1 MRVAAVSFSV
11 EGKPSFAT
19 RLSRAVR
26 RAADRGAD
34 LIVLPELA
42 VLGMVGATAPPD
54 GPELV
59 AWLAERADGYVELLV
74 RLASMT
80 ETTIVGG
87 SHIERRGGG
96 VRNVCAIAS
105 PRGIRKVEKR
115 VLTQWEANAWR
126 LESGDAP
133 SPDRDLGVLICYDCE
148 FPELARPLAL
158 SGCRV
163 LCVPSFTET
172 AHGFSRVRLSC
183 QARAIENQLFVVQ
196 ASLVGSLER
205 EPVPMSY
212 GSSAILA
219 PCVPP
224 FPASGV
230 LAETPR
236 NRTGIAIAD
245 LDFDRLE
252 TGRTSGDVR
261 NFEDSKR
268 LLGA

>member
-11 EGKPSFAT
+11 DGKQPFAN
-19 RLSRAVR
+19 RLSQSVKG
-26 RAADRGAD
+26 AADRGAD

-42 VLGMVGATAPPD
+42 VLGMVDATAPAD

-59 AWLAERADGYVELLV
+59 AWLSDRADGYVDLLWN
-74 RLASMT
+74 LASET
-80 ETTIVGG
+80 GTTIVGG
-87 SHIERRGGG
+87 SHLEHRGGG
-96 VRNVCAIAS
+96 VRNVCAVVS
-105 PRGIRKVEKR
+105 PRRIHRVEKR
-115 VLTQWEANAWR
+115 VLTQWEANTWG
-126 LESGDAP
+126 LEPGDAAL
-133 SPDRDLGVLICYDCE
+133 PDIDLGVLVCYDCE

-158 SGCRV
+158 AGCRV

-172 AHGFSRVRLSC
+172 AHGFGRVRLSC
-183 QARAIENQLFVVQ
+183 HARAIENQLFVVQ
-196 ASLVGSLER
+196 ASLIGSLGR
-205 EPVPMSY
+205 EPMPGSY

-236 NRTGIAIAD
+236 NRAGIAIAD
-245 LDFDRLE
+245 LDVEVLE
-252 TGRTSGDVR
+252 TARASGDVR

-268 LLGA
+268 LLGR